1 MKLTVRRQKWCLFFF
16 PYKAVSFLIRTVR
29 EHRRNIFYN
38 RLIRNRKKEI
48 ICHSNCSS
56 SSAGLSFDEGY
67 QTFRYKGKDYAVSK
81 QEVAEDSIQGTEVKF
96 MEWPVVKEEGSV
108 KKTVSLN
115 NLYIT
120 TSKEWAIGVLD
131 GYYKV
136 DLVDNIA
143 ESDRID
149 YQALL
154 DTVDLSKEIN

>member
-1 MKLTVRRQKWCLFFF
+1 MKKKVFGMLTLGSIVLT
-16 PYKAVSFLIRTVR
+16 A
-29 EHRRNIFYN
+29 
-38 RLIRNRKKEI
+38 
-48 ICHSNCSS
+48 CSS

-67 QTFRYKGKDYAVSK
+67 QTFHYKGKDYAVSK
-81 QEVAEDSIQGTEVKF
+81 QEVSEDSIQRTEVKF

-115 NLYIT
+115 NLYV
-120 TSKEWAIGVLD
+120 TSSNDWAIGVQD

-136 DLVDNIA
+136 DLEDNIA

-154 DTVDLSKEIN
+154 DTVDLSKENN

>member
-1 MKLTVRRQKWCLFFF
+1 MTRKLVGLLALGSIMLT
-16 PYKAVSFLIRTVR
+16 A
-29 EHRRNIFYN
+29 
-38 RLIRNRKKEI
+38 
-48 ICHSNCSS
+48 CSI

-67 QTFRYKGKDYAVSK
+67 QTFHYKGKDYAVSK
-81 QEVAEDSIQGTEVKF
+81 QEVVKDSIRGTEVKF

-115 NLYIT
+115 NLFIT
-120 TSKEWAIGVLD
+120 TGKEWAIGVQD

-136 DLVDNIA
+136 DLEDNIA

-154 DTVDLSKEIN
+154 DAVDLSKENN

>member
-1 MKLTVRRQKWCLFFF
+1 MKKKVFGLLALGSIMLT
-16 PYKAVSFLIRTVR
+16 A
-29 EHRRNIFYN
+29 
-38 RLIRNRKKEI
+38 
-48 ICHSNCSS
+48 CSS

-67 QTFRYKGKDYAVSK
+67 QTFHYKGKDYAVSK
-81 QEVAEDSIQGTEVKF
+81 QEVAKDSIRGTEVKF

-115 NLYIT
+115 NLYV
-120 TSKEWAIGVLD
+120 TSSNDWAIGVQD

-136 DLVDNIA
+136 DLEDNIA

-154 DTVDLSKEIN
+154 DTVDLSKENN

>member
-1 MKLTVRRQKWCLFFF
+1 M
-16 PYKAVSFLIRTVR
+16 
-29 EHRRNIFYN
+29 
-38 RLIRNRKKEI
+38 RKKI
-48 ICHSNCSS
+48 FGLLALGSIMLAACSS

-67 QTFRYKGKDYAVSK
+67 QTFHYKGKDYAVSK

-115 NLYIT
+115 NLYV
-120 TSKEWAIGVLD
+120 TSSNDWAIGVQD

-136 DLVDNIA
+136 DLEDNIA

-154 DTVDLSKEIN
+154 DTVDLSKENN

>member
-1 MKLTVRRQKWCLFFF
+1 MKKKVFGLLALGSMTLT
-16 PYKAVSFLIRTVR
+16 A
-29 EHRRNIFYN
+29 
-38 RLIRNRKKEI
+38 
-48 ICHSNCSS
+48 CSS

-67 QTFRYKGKDYAVSK
+67 QTFHYKGKDYAVSK
-81 QEVAEDSIQGTEVKF
+81 QEVSEDSIQRTEVKF

-115 NLYIT
+115 NLYV
-120 TSKEWAIGVLD
+120 TSSNDWAIGVQD

-136 DLVDNIA
+136 DLEDNIA

-154 DTVDLSKEIN
+154 DTVDLSKENN

>member
-1 MKLTVRRQKWCLFFF
+1 MKMKVFGLLALGSIMLT
-16 PYKAVSFLIRTVR
+16 A
-29 EHRRNIFYN
+29 
-38 RLIRNRKKEI
+38 
-48 ICHSNCSS
+48 CSS

-67 QTFRYKGKDYAVSK
+67 QTFHYKGKDYAVSK

-115 NLYIT
+115 NLYV
-120 TSKEWAIGVLD
+120 TSSNDWVIGVQD

-136 DLVDNIA
+136 DLEDNIA

-149 YQALL
+149 YQAVL
-154 DTVDLSKEIN
+154 DQVDLDSE

>member
-1 MKLTVRRQKWCLFFF
+1 MKKKVFGLLALGSIMLT
-16 PYKAVSFLIRTVR
+16 A
-29 EHRRNIFYN
+29 
-38 RLIRNRKKEI
+38 
-48 ICHSNCSS
+48 CSS

-67 QTFRYKGKDYAVSK
+67 QTFHYKGKDYAVSK
-81 QEVAEDSIQGTEVKF
+81 QEVAEDSIQGTEVQF

-115 NLYIT
+115 NLYVT
-120 TSKEWAIGVLD
+120 TSNDWAIGVQD

-136 DLVDNIA
+136 DLEDNIA

-154 DTVDLSKEIN
+154 YTVDLSKENN

>member
-1 MKLTVRRQKWCLFFF
+1 MKKKAFGLLALGSIMLT
-16 PYKAVSFLIRTVR
+16 A
-29 EHRRNIFYN
+29 
-38 RLIRNRKKEI
+38 
-48 ICHSNCSS
+48 CSS

-67 QTFRYKGKDYAVSK
+67 QTFHYKGKDYAVSK
-81 QEVAEDSIQGTEVKF
+81 QEVAEDSIQGTEIQF
-96 MEWPVVKEEGSV
+96 MEWPVVKEEGAV

-120 TSKEWAIGVLD
+120 TSKEWAIGVQN

-136 DLVDNIA
+136 DLEDNIA

-154 DTVDLSKEIN
+154 DAVNFAKENN